1 MYQRMCVITTLNQ
14 EFRSFLVDTF
24 STDMPTKKIS
34 HRLHTY
40 THTIRSKTKIIKL
53 CVCVC
58 RICARVTRLILNRHD
73 IKYIF

>member
-58 RICARVTRLILNRHD
+58 VSNMCPSNTVN
-73 IKYIF
+73 IKQT